1 LIPDELLHTGF
12 LRSAD
17 RWPERPALVV
27 SGRSV
32 TYGALRRHA
41 QALAATI
48 QRHMGFHE
56 PMTAAVLA
64 DRSLTA
70 FAGIL
75 GCLLSGRAY
84 VPLNPNFPVAR
95 TRQMLR
101 RAACRLLI
109 VDDAGEAQL
118 PELLDHVDPVLVI
131 LPARVDVQ
139 ALVASWP
146 EHTFLGA
153 SQIESDAAWRHT
165 PQSADNLAYL
175 LFTSGST
182 GIPKG
187 VMVTHDNVTHFV
199 QAAVKRYGI
208 TAEDRLSQ
216 MFDTTFDLSVFDM
229 FVAWHQGA
237 CVCCPSRT
245 TLWNPG
251 AFIQEQ
257 RLTVWF
263 SVPSAAL
270 LMNRLGALK
279 PGRYPLL
286 RWSLFCGERLTA
298 DIAMAWVA
306 AAPGS
311 TVENLYGPTELT
323 IACTA
328 YRWDPCRSPAE
339 CEGGVVPIGYPLPG
353 MYAVVVDEHGIEV
366 PPGDAGEL
374 LMVGP
379 QRSPGYWRDEASTAK
394 AFAQVVGWAEPF
406 YRTGDRVS
414 RSADGGPL
422 RFLGRLDH
430 QVKIRGHRVELG
442 EVESVL
448 LEVPGVES
456 AAALGWPTTSAGA
469 QGIAAFVT
477 GHGVEPT
484 DLRKALRLKLQEY
497 AVPHTIHVL
506 PTLPLS
512 ANGKVDR
519 IALTSLLGA

>member
-1 LIPDELLHTGF
+1 VIPDELLHTGF
-12 LRSAD
+12 LRSAQ
-17 RWPERPALVV
+17 RWPKRAALVV
-27 SGRSV
+27 SGQSV
-32 TYGALRRHA
+32 TYGELRRHA
-41 QALAATI
+41 ITLATTI
-48 QRHMGFHE
+48 QQHLGSGE
-56 PMTAAVLA
+56 PMTAAVLT
-64 DRSLTA
+64 DRSVTT

-75 GCLLSGRAY
+75 GCLLAGRAY
-84 VPLNPNFPVAR
+84 VPLNPNFPISK

-101 RAACRLLI
+101 CAASRVLI
-109 VDDAGEAQL
+109 VDAAGEAQL
-118 PELLDHVDPVLVI
+118 PELLDHVDPLLVI
-131 LPARVDVQ
+131 LPARADVR
-139 ALVASWP
+139 ALAASWP
-146 EHTFLGA
+146 EHEFLCA
-153 SQIESDAAWRHT
+153 SQIQPEAAWR
-165 PQSADNLAYL
+165 PVAQCANDLAYL

-182 GIPKG
+182 GVPKG
-187 VMVTHDNVTHFV
+187 VMVTHENVTHFV
-199 QAAVKRYGI
+199 QSAVKRYGI
-208 TAEDRLSQ
+208 TADDRLSQ

-237 CVCCPSRT
+237 CVCCPSRA
-245 TLWNPG
+245 TLWNPD
-251 AFIQEQ
+251 AFIRDH

-263 SVPSAAL
+263 SVPSAAH
-270 LMNRLGALK
+270 LMNRLGALR

-298 DIAMAWVA
+298 DTATAWAA

-328 YRWDPCRSPAE
+328 YRWDSYRSPAE
-339 CEGGVVPIGYPLPG
+339 CEGGVVPIGHPLPG
-353 MYAVVVDEHGIEV
+353 MYAVVVDEYGIEV

-379 QRSPGYWRDEASTAK
+379 QRTPGYWRDEASTAR
-394 AFAQVVGWAEPF
+394 AFTHVLGWAEPF

-414 RSADGGPL
+414 RGAEGGPL

-430 QVKIRGHRVELG
+430 QIKVRGHRVELG

-477 GHGVEPT
+477 GHGVEPANV
-484 DLRKALRLKLQEY
+484 RQALRLKLQEH
-497 AVPHTIHVL
+497 AVPQTIHVL
-506 PTLPLS
+506 PTLPLN

-519 IALTSLLGA
+519 IALTSLLEA